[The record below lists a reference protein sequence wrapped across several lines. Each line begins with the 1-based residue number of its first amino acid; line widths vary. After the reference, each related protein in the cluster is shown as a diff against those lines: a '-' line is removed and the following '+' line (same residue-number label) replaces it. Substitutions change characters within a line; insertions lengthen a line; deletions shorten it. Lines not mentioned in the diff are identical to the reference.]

1 MSAAFDTRAVLAAVA
16 ARIKATVTGVEVGLT
31 PERASSW
38 RLNHPRAAL
47 LVDYRGSR
55 YGQLQR
61 MGLVAQPRTVQIGVN
76 VVART
81 LNDAYGAVALVD
93 AVRAALLGWTPP
105 HCKALAAA
113 SDRFVAEEGG
123 LWFYEIVFEAETL
136 AIEDRESAALP
147 VLTRGNADYGFETED
162 ITP

>member
-1 MSAAFDTRAVLAAVA
+1 MIAFDTRAVLAAVA
-16 ARIKATVTGVEVGLT
+16 SRLKEAVPGVEVGLT
-31 PERASSW
+31 PERASGW

-47 LVDYRGSR
+47 LIDYRGSR
-55 YGQLQR
+55 YGEPQR
-61 MGLVAQPRTVQIGVN
+61 MGVLAQGRTVQLGVS

-81 LNDAYGAVALVD
+81 LYDAYGAVGLVD
-93 AVRAALLGWTPP
+93 AVRAALLGWAPP

-136 AIEDRESAALP
+136 AIEERESAALP
-147 VLTRGNADYGFETED
+147 VFTRGTADYGFETED

>member
-16 ARIKATVTGVEVGLT
+16 GRLKATVTGVEVGLT
-31 PERASSW
+31 PERASGW
-38 RLNHPRAAL
+38 RLNHPKAAL

-55 YGQLQR
+55 YGEPQR
-61 MGLVAQPRTVQIGVN
+61 MGLIAQARTVQLGVN
-76 VVART
+76 VVARS
-81 LNDAYGAVALVD
+81 LHDAYGAVGLVD
-93 AVRAALLGWTPP
+93 AARAALLGWTPP
-105 HCKALAAA
+105 HCKALTAA

-136 AIEDRESAALP
+136 AIEDRGSAALP
-147 VLTRGNADYGFETED
+147 VFTRGTADYGFETED